1 MIIIESHVFNPIYII
16 LIMKCMQL
24 FVCFS
29 FDLSLNNK
37 LLIIKDETYVPIKK
51 STAMSQLLK
60 NIFKERGNKIKI
72 MATSLMRRLN
82 EYSKL

>member
-16 LIMKCMQL
+16 IIMKCMQL

-60 NIFKERGNKIKI
+60 NIFKERGNTIKI
-72 MATSLMRRLN
+72 MATSL
-82 EYSKL
+82 EETE